1 MQKLVTFLYTNKKL
15 SERNESK
22 KTIPF
27 TIISRRINPTKKVK
41 DLYSKNSKTLMKEIE
56 EDTNRWKDILCS
68 WTGRINM
75 AKMTVQPKAIYGF
88 GAIPITSF
96 FHRARTNNS
105 KFLWKQKRS

>member
-68 WTGRINM
+68 WTGIINIV
-75 AKMTVQPKAIYGF
+75 KMSILPKAVYRLN
-88 GAIPITSF
+88 AISIKIPV
-96 FHRARTNNS
+96 A
-105 KFLWKQKRS
+105 